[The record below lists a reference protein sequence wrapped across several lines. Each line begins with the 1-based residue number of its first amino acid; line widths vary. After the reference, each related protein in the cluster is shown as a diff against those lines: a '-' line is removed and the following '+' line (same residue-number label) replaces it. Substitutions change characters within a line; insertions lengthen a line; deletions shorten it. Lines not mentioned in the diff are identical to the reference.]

1 MMGQPSRRRSAVIF
15 GAGNIGRG
23 FLGQLFTESGYEV
36 TFVEIDRRL
45 VDRLSQQGSYTLRI
59 VDNERSQDLTIAHV
73 RAIDARDEEAVARE
87 IVTADLLATAVGT
100 RALPQVAPVIA
111 RGVARRADADV
122 DAPLNVIICENLKDA
137 SQVLR
142 GLIQKHLPPSL
153 ALPQGERAA
162 VGAQEA
168 AYHRYLEEKVGFVEA
183 VIARM
188 VPILP
193 DEMREEDPTLVVVEP
208 YKVLPVD
215 KESLK
220 GPVPDIVG
228 LEAREDFSA
237 YVDRKLYIHNAGHA
251 VLGYLGY
258 QKGHEYGYEALE
270 DPQIRAILDR
280 ALDEAAQ
287 GLVAEHGFD
296 PGALRAHV
304 EDLVGRF
311 ANRALGDTV
320 FRLARDPARKLH
332 PEDRLVGGARLAE
345 KADVTPR
352 ALSWGIAAGYS
363 FDDPRDPLAMK
374 LQERISA
381 EGIQATLADVSG
393 IERDEP
399 LAALVL
405 ERYHRLQGGGPGRLS
420 TEESQR

>member
-45 VDRLSQQGSYTLRI
+45 VDRLNQQRSYTLRI

-100 RALPQVAPVIA
+100 RALPQVAPIIA

-142 GLIQKHLPPSL
+142 GLVQKHLPP
-153 ALPQGERAA
+153 ALPQGERAEL
-162 VGAQEA
+162 GTQDA
-168 AYHRYLEEKVGFVEA
+168 AYPRYLEEKVGFVEA

-193 DEMREEDPTLVVVEP
+193 EEVREKDPTLVVVEP

-215 KESLK
+215 EEGLK

-258 QKGHEYGYEALE
+258 QKGHGYGYEALE
-270 DPQIRAILDR
+270 DPQIRPILDQ
-280 ALDEAAQ
+280 ALHEAAQ

-296 PGALRAHV
+296 PDALRAHV

-345 KADVTPR
+345 KADVTPK
-352 ALSWGIAAGYS
+352 ALSWGIAAGYC
-363 FDDPRDPLAMK
+363 FDDPRDPLAVQ

-381 EGIQATLADVSG
+381 KGIEATLADVSG
-393 IERDEP
+393 IEGDEP
-399 LAALVL
+399 LACLVL
-405 ERYHRLQGGGPGRLS
+405 ERYHRLQDDGPGRLS
-420 TEESQR
+420 TEEGRR